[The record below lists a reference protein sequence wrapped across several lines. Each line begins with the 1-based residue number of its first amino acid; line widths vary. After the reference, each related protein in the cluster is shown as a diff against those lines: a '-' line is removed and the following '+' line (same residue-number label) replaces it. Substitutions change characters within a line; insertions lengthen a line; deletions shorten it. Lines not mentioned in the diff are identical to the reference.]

1 MHDCGVK
8 LVSGRDGGYILPLE
22 IDPPRFSICIE
33 IPDDIYHIAAF
44 WGALDTLTWSKNWQR
59 DEAHTAAQV
68 SRVWTRIIDAAND
81 RMNAGERCQDETNC
95 NIIPLQSERITWYP
109 ESPYAPG
116 EEVPPGYIFH
126 PWTVVTPGT
135 LSGVIGEF
143 GLGYRSG
150 DVYTDLT
157 KLPPGDWSEI
167 LEGNYLGL
175 PYLRVNDLNGEGTV
189 KVEFLNIP
197 QGGRALLAVDGVVNI
212 FTWQIAELNKDA
224 IPPGETQTPF
234 TVEVEVHGL
243 GVHYVDVVILPTVD
257 VSPIPVF
264 FGGGFRSIQICGF
277 GETAMTDPCCPEEL
291 DILREMLALWKGG
304 MKLVPL
310 TSELPSDFTVDCT
323 PQEFDGNEG
332 DTVPVQIMRHN
343 AMCLALTRW
352 MVSVIGNR
360 AEKMNQ
366 RAKLPEVWALGG
378 FTSAPEMYGG
388 IQYVEFDFTVA
399 FLNTILE
406 DDDAFNQV
414 ICMLMLKLSTESNTF
429 AVFKKKIQELY
440 DEVSVEENV
449 AHTLLAL
456 IAKNYS
462 TSRANYT
469 LFAQELEKAFEDLD
483 GGYPFDC
490 SCVSGACDVDD
501 FILVLDTP
509 GTATKIDADTWE
521 FTVPVTEITEADVQV
536 FRPEIRD
543 ASWRCFNHIGSSV
556 SQSYYRIY
564 NCAGSFLEGVGGGGG
579 ELVWHQMTISFPS
592 GSHVTSPLTFQ
603 ITIQCPA

>member
-33 IPDDIYHIAAF
+33 IPDDPYHIAAF
-44 WGALDTLTWSKNWQR
+44 WGALDQLTWSKNWQR
-59 DEAHTAAQV
+59 DEDHTAALV
-68 SRVWTRIIDAAND
+68 SRVWTRIIDAANE
-81 RMNAGERCQDETNC
+81 RMNAGDRCQDETNC

-109 ESPYAPG
+109 ESPFSPG
-116 EEVPPGYIFH
+116 EDVPPGYIFH

-135 LSGVIGEF
+135 LSEIIGSF

-167 LEGNYLGL
+167 LDGNYLGL

-277 GETAMTDPCCPEEL
+277 GETAMTDPCCPDEL
-291 DILREMLALWKGG
+291 DVLREIRDIIKAGFTIVPNLGMLPGDATAPCAPPGFDFGSSDDDVPEQIKRYNALCLTLERYVSKLILQMVVRLGMPSSYVSMALAIPGITYDNSFMFRAVWRYLTSVKIPTVKGWFEG
-304 MKLVPL
+304 GEYKELICVMLTYLQGKETTLSAFAAALEGWDTSTYSDTMKLLFDYAHANNQSLSVFEEFAR
-310 TSELPSDFTVDCT
+310 ELD
-323 PQEFDGNEG
+323 
-332 DTVPVQIMRHN
+332 
-343 AMCLALTRW
+343 
-352 MVSVIGNR
+352 VS
-360 AEKMNQ
+360 
-366 RAKLPEVWALGG
+366 
-378 FTSAPEMYGG
+378 
-388 IQYVEFDFTVA
+388 
-399 FLNTILE
+399 
-406 DDDAFNQV
+406 
-414 ICMLMLKLSTESNTF
+414 
-429 AVFKKKIQELY
+429 
-440 DEVSVEENV
+440 
-449 AHTLLAL
+449 
-456 IAKNYS
+456 
-462 TSRANYT
+462 YT
-469 LFAQELEKAFEDLD
+469 LVSSTPEYECSCMGTGECDVSAFE
-483 GGYPFDC
+483 
-490 SCVSGACDVDD
+490 
-501 FILVLDTP
+501 LVLDTD
-509 GTATKIDADTWE
+509 GTVTRIDEDTWE
-521 FTVPVTEITEADVQV
+521 FTVPVYEITEADVQV

-543 ASWRCFNHIGSSV
+543 ANWRCFNHISSTTA
-556 SQSYYRIY
+556 QSYYRIY
-564 NCAGSFLEGVGGGGG
+564 NCAGGFIEGTGGGGG
-579 ELVWHQMTISFPS
+579 ELVWHQMTIAFPG
-592 GSHVTSPLTFQ
+592 GSHVTAPFTFQ
-603 ITIQCPA
+603 ITIQCPS